1 LTDAS
6 HTVNADWREADAAAL
21 EARAKGIDDWLD
33 HTQDLV
39 AMLRSDSKLIAELRS
54 MAGSLKTRR
63 DDFNA
68 QAAELRTEMESEK

>member
-6 HTVNADWREADAAAL
+6 HTINANWREADAIAL

-33 HTQDLV
+33 HTEDLV
-39 AMLRSDSKLIAELRS
+39 DMLRSDSKLIAELRS

-63 DDFNA
+63 DDFNT
-68 QAAELRTEMESEK
+68 QAAELRTEMDSEK